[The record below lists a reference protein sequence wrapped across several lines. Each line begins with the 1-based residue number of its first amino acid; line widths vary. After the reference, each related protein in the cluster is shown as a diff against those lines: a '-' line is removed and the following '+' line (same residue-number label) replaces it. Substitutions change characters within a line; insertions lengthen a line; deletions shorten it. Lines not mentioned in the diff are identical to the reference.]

1 MKRVFLVR
9 HGETAGN
16 STRILRGTASAND
29 SLTAQGER
37 QARACAAAFQA
48 MHLPNPRVYASTY
61 LRAQQTAQAIADAL
75 HTTVSTREG
84 LHEINIGTW
93 EGRPYSDLHH
103 HATELHAHG
112 GFAFPGGEHI
122 HDVTCRAH
130 PVLEDIAAQDGT
142 PIIVTHNLTL
152 TALLCRLTA
161 SDYLPAWQN
170 RQFNHQNTAIT
181 ELTFDGHNW
190 EVVKLAQSGHLL
202 QESYS

>member
-16 STRILRGTASAND
+16 STRTLRGNQSAGD
-29 SLTAQGER
+29 PLTRLGEN

-48 MHLPNPRVYASTY
+48 MQLPDPRVYASTY

-75 HTTVSTREG
+75 NTTVTVRDG
-84 LHEINIGTW
+84 LHEISIGTW
-93 EGRPYSDLHH
+93 EGRPYSDLHY
-103 HATELHAHG
+103 HAAELHAQG

-142 PIIVTHNLTL
+142 PVIVTHNLTL
-152 TALLCRLTA
+152 TALLCHMTA
-161 SDYLPAWQN
+161 SDYLPAWQK
-170 RQFNHQNTAIT
+170 RQFNHDNTAIT
-181 ELTFDGHNW
+181 ELSFDGQKW
-190 EVVKLAQSGHLL
+190 QVVKLAQSGHLTVK
-202 QESYS
+202 